1 MSHEGATP
9 AAKHFFITNPE
20 RGEAVVNIQVEG
32 EELRRFRIT
41 KDHLFA
47 ANAKTADIL
56 LKDFK

>member
-9 AAKHFFITNPE
+9 AKHFFITNPE

-32 EELRRFRIT
+32 EADIRRYRIT

-47 ANAKTADIL
+47 ANATTADIL
-56 LKDFK
+56 LKDYR